1 MAFDSTG
8 FEPWPKSEP
17 VPAPKPIPI
26 RERALFVFIM
36 VVAALLLIAPVSAEA
51 LVDLARYFGG
61 K

>member
-1 MAFDSTG
+1 M
-8 FEPWPKSEP
+8 
-17 VPAPKPIPI
+17 

-51 LVDLARYFGG
+51 LVDLMRYFGG